1 RMCHDNSRP
10 GGFVGAALESLGLV
24 TNTWHG
30 QLVPAVNDSLARLDQ
45 DARDFFWHGAGRSMY
60 FSPINFLP
68 GFSPFRMSAQRPPDE
83 RARLSA
89 RAGAAWAFTVVNKRT
104 PDVMANF
111 LRQRSDEISEN
122 DAFSNGILST
132 LIMSSD
138 MVPNDPYVRGYCTY
152 KTDPN
157 DPA

>member
-1 RMCHDNSRP
+1 MPCSTCPKKASIRSKRWSRRHT
-10 GGFVGAALESLGLV
+10 GWE
-24 TNTWHG
+24 NTRRFG
-30 QLVPAVNDSLARLDQ
+30 PSK

-132 LIMSSD
+132 LIISSD
-138 MVPNDPYVRGYCTY
+138 VVPNDPYVRGYCTY
-152 KTDPN
+152 K
-157 DPA
+157 